1 MRSLLWGAAYMAQL
15 NPAPARVFRMSEA
28 GCTDEEMMAVLGH
41 RSATSL
47 RIYTKGAEQRRLAE
61 NAITKLEQNRHKASP
76 TRGFK
81 FWGIAEK
88 RKGYRHIGNRVALP
102 SGIEPLSPP

>member
-1 MRSLLWGAAYMAQL
+1 MAGFSDWFRDSITAAGLLLDCKPHGLWHLAG
-15 NPAPARVFRMSEA
+15 VHMSEA

-61 NAITKLEQNRHKASP
+61 NAITKLEQNRHKPSP
-76 TRGFK
+76 TRSFK
-81 FWGIAEK
+81 FGELPK
-88 RKGYRHIGNRVALP
+88 RERDTGT
-102 SGIEPLSPP
+102 

>member
-1 MRSLLWGAAYMAQL
+1 
-15 NPAPARVFRMSEA
+15 MSEA

-61 NAITKLEQNRHKASP
+61 NAITKLEQNRHKFSP

-81 FWGIAEK
+81 FGELAK
-88 RKGYRHIGNRVALP
+88 RERETGT
-102 SGIEPLSPP
+102 